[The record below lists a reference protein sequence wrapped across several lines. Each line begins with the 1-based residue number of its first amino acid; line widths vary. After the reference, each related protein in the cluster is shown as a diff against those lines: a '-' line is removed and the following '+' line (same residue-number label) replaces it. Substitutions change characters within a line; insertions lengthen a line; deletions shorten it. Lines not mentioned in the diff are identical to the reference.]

1 MICGNL
7 DLINLII
14 GMKKFSLILVVM
26 FLVGCSAGVDEDT
39 VVVGDNDEDYCQ
51 GSEMSEMGS
60 EIYPVNPRFG
70 VEGDRLG
77 QMLTAIDCGEDRLA
91 ETGFDQSYEG
101 GLRVV
106 LMEGENAGAVMEL
119 EELGFVCEE
128 NSCERSEA
136 FMPVELEALIDS
148 EALSVIDFSD
158 CINCG

>member
-1 MICGNL
+1 
-7 DLINLII
+7 
-14 GMKKFSLILVVM
+14 M
-26 FLVGCSAGVDEDT
+26 FLVGCSAEVDEKGM
-39 VVVGDNDEDYCQ
+39 VAGDNGGNYCQ
-51 GSEMSEMGS
+51 GSEMSEMGV
-60 EIYPVNPRFG
+60 EIYPVDPRFG

-91 ETGFDQSYEG
+91 ETRFDQSYEG

-106 LMEGENAGAVMEL
+106 LTEGYNDGTVMEL

-148 EALSVIDFSD
+148 EALSLIDFSD